1 MSILPGVTTRYDFG
15 QNWKKFAEGLSATA
29 IEQAV
34 SGLRRLMPPDEV
46 SGRDVLD
53 IGCGS
58 GLHALA
64 ALRLG
69 ASSVTA
75 IDIDEDSVNTTRQ
88 LLSLHAPPG
97 ANWTARVR
105 SVFELEDMPQYPVV
119 YSWGVLHH
127 TGDMYA
133 AIRCAANRVAPHGGL
148 YLALYRKT
156 PLCRLWRIEKCLY
169 TKSPQWGRHV
179 LEMSYAAAFRL
190 AMTLQGRNFQEYVT
204 SYVHNRGMNWM
215 TDVRDWLG
223 GYPYESISE
232 RDMLNFTRE
241 LGFSAL
247 RLICRKPGIGLFG
260 TGCDE
265 YAFRKL

>member
-1 MSILPGVTTRYDFG
+1 MNTPTCVSTRYEFG
-15 QNWKKFAEGLSATA
+15 QNWKKFANELSAA
-29 IEQAV
+29 SIEQAAL
-34 SGLRRLMPPDEV
+34 GLARLLPAEEI

-75 IDIDEDSVNTTRQ
+75 IDIDEDSVATTRQ
-88 LLSLHAPPG
+88 VLSLHAPPG
-97 ANWTARVR
+97 ANWSATVK
-105 SVFELEDMPQYPVV
+105 SVFDLEDMPQFPVV

-127 TGDMYA
+127 TGDMYG
-133 AIRCAANRVAPHGGL
+133 AIRCAADRVAPGGGL

-156 PLCRLWRIEKCLY
+156 PMCRLWRAEKWLY
-169 TKSPQWGRHV
+169 TNAPNWGRRS
-179 LEMSYAAAFRL
+179 LEIGYVAAFRL
-190 AMTLQGRNFQEYVT
+190 AMAIQGRNFRDYVA
-204 SYVHNRGMNWM
+204 SYVRNRGMHWM

-223 GYPYESISE
+223 GYPYESISKDE
-232 RDMLNFTRE
+232 MLSFTQE
-241 LGFSAL
+241 LGLLAI
-247 RLICRKPGIGLFG
+247 RLFCRRPGIGLFG

-265 YAFRKL
+265 YALRKA